1 MRRLQDL
8 PGPPPSLILGN
19 LPQLQPARVHQM
31 FEEWAKQYG
40 KEFLVCFGKIPVLV
54 LSEHETISQVLRD
67 RPDAF
72 SRTKRTS
79 QIGREMGLTPGLFSS
94 EGDAWRNQRRM
105 VMASFSP
112 TQIRAYFPSMVKVTH
127 RLRARWERAA
137 ANSTAIEL
145 QDDLM
150 RYTVDTI
157 TGLAFGQ
164 DVNTLEADDNVIQ
177 EHLNTIFPA
186 IARRSFAIVP
196 YWRFF
201 KFAADRQ
208 LDRSVAH
215 VNQAIAGFIHDAR
228 QRLQNAPARRG
239 NPPNLLESFIV
250 SAEQENGKITD
261 ADITGNVLTMLLSG
275 EDTTAN
281 TMAWMLYLLLS
292 NPETLA
298 RVQQEV
304 RTVMQGHEEFTPE
317 LLASMDFLDACVH
330 ETMRLKPVAP
340 FLPVQALKDLTV
352 GDIAVPKDSLI
363 WTVLRHDSVD
373 EAHFPNANSF
383 NPARWLG
390 PQTPGTKGI
399 SMPFGSGPRMCPGR
413 YLAML
418 EIKLCIGMLLQCF
431 DVLSVAT
438 PSGQSPVEKMN
449 FTMTPEDLFM
459 RLAVRPQADLH

>member
-19 LPQLQPARVHQM
+19 LLQLQPARVHQI
-31 FEEWAKQYG
+31 FEDWAKQYG
-40 KEFLVCFGKIPVLV
+40 TEFKVRFGNVLVLV
-54 LSEHETISQVLRD
+54 LSQHDAISQVLRE

-79 QIGREMGLTPGLFSS
+79 QIGQEMGLTPGLFSA
-94 EGDAWRNQRRM
+94 EGDTWRNQRRM

-127 RLRARWERAA
+127 RLQRRWEQAA
-137 ANSTAIEL
+137 KSHTAIEL

-157 TGLAFGQ
+157 TGLAFGS
-164 DVNTLEADDNVIQ
+164 DVNTLEADNDVIQ
-177 EHLNTIFPA
+177 AHLNTIFPA

-201 KFAADRQ
+201 KLAADRQ

-215 VNQAIAGFIHDAR
+215 VNSAIASFIRDAR
-228 QRLQNAPARRG
+228 QRLQDDPARRS

-250 SAEQENGKITD
+250 SAELENGKITD
-261 ADITGNVLTMLLSG
+261 ADISGNVLTMLLAG

-281 TMAWMLYLLLS
+281 TMAWMLYLLHS
-292 NPETLA
+292 NPESLA
-298 RVQQEV
+298 RAQQEV
-304 RTVMQGHEEFTPE
+304 RTAMQDQPAFTPE
-317 LLASMDFLDACVH
+317 LLSSMEYLDACIH

-340 FLPVQALKDLTV
+340 FLPIQALKDMTI
-352 GDIAVPKDSLI
+352 GDIAVPKESLI
-363 WTVLRHDSVD
+363 WNILRHDAVA
-373 EAHFPNANSF
+373 EEHFTMANVF
-383 NPARWLG
+383 NPTRWLG
-390 PQTPGTKGI
+390 PQASGAKGI

-413 YLAML
+413 YLALL
-418 EIKLCIGMLLQCF
+418 EIKLCIAMLLQHF
-431 DVLSVAT
+431 DLLSVAT
-438 PSGQSPVEKMN
+438 PSGQAPAEKMN

-459 RLAVRPQADLH
+459 RLTIRPQVDLH